1 MEGDFFFSSHIH
13 WVQERTLAESQS
25 DSQSFFLKVV
35 YITSVIT
42 VLIKAHPMATLEV
55 NRRGKYNLP
64 TRRGVSNHIVKAGAM
79 RQASVTLPQSGEA
92 DILNNN
98 II

>member
-1 MEGDFFFSSHIH
+1 
-13 WVQERTLAESQS
+13 
-25 DSQSFFLKVV
+25 
-35 YITSVIT
+35 
-42 VLIKAHPMATLEV
+42 MATLEV
-55 NRRGKYNLP
+55 NGGGKYNLP
-64 TRRGVSNHIVKAGAM
+64 TRRAVSNHIVKAGAM